1 MISFSLDMPPSV
13 NNLYPTVQTPTGA
26 KRIKCRKYKA
36 WIETAGW
43 QVPPAA
49 KGKVPGRFRIAL
61 VLDRVNVSRIDLD
74 GKIKATLDL
83 LKTMS
88 VIKDDSLNE
97 GMTVDWSSPFTAPTY
112 PVNPQVHLSIEPLM
126 EAKP

>member
-1 MISFSLDMPPSV
+1 MITFSLDMPPSV
-13 NNLYPTVQTPTGA
+13 NNLYPTVQTATGT

-43 QVPPAA
+43 QVPPTA

-61 VLDRVNVSRIDLD
+61 VLDRVKVSRIDLD

-97 GMTVDWSSPFTAPTY
+97 GMTVDWSSPFTAPVF
-112 PVNPQVHLSIEPLM
+112 PQNPQVTVTIAAIPES
-126 EAKP
+126 